1 MMRKLILLLLPICL
15 LIFNAN
21 AQQKGSVKKISPRK
35 LERKLKKDIQLVDVR
50 TEKEF
55 GEQRIGKAV
64 NLNVDD
70 ANFEKAVQTL
80 DKSKPVYLYC
90 RSGKR
95 SNKAAKK
102 LDSLGF
108 SKIYDLEGGINSW
121 NKKNAEKQ

>member
-1 MMRKLILLLLPICL
+1 MRKLILLLLPICL

-21 AQQKGSVKKISPRK
+21 AQEKSSVKKISPRK

-121 NKKNAEKQ
+121 NKKKAEKQ

>member
-1 MMRKLILLLLPICL
+1 MSFLM
-15 LIFNAN
+15 FNAN
-21 AQQKGSVKKISPRK
+21 AQEQSSAKKISARK

-55 GEQRIGKAV
+55 REQHIGKAV
-64 NLNVDD
+64 NINIED
-70 ANFEKAVQTL
+70 ANFEKTVQSL

-95 SNKAAKK
+95 SSKAAKK

-108 SKIYDLEGGINSW
+108 QKIYDLEGGINSW
-121 NKKNAEKQ
+121 NKKKAKY

>member
-1 MMRKLILLLLPICL
+1 MKKLILLLITISF
-15 LIFNAN
+15 LILDVN
-21 AQQKGSVKKISPRK
+21 AQEQSSAKKISPRK

-50 TEKEF
+50 TSKEF
-55 GEQRIGKAV
+55 NEQHIKTAV
-64 NLNVDD
+64 NLNIDD
-70 ANFEKAVQTL
+70 VNFLQAVQYL

-108 SKIYDLEGGINSW
+108 QKVYDLEGGINSW
-121 NKKNAEKQ
+121 NKKKSKN

>member
-1 MMRKLILLLLPICL
+1 MMMKKLILLLITISFSIL
-15 LIFNAN
+15 NVN
-21 AQQKGSVKKISPRK
+21 AQEQSGAKKISPRK

-50 TEKEF
+50 TLKEF
-55 GEQRIGKAV
+55 NEQHIETAV

-70 ANFEKAVQTL
+70 ADFVQKIQSL

-95 SNKAAKK
+95 SSKASKK

-108 SKIYDLEGGINSW
+108 QKVYDLEGGMNSW
-121 NKKNAEKQ
+121 NKKKSKN